1 VLPSIPSLRAAAVLI
16 AAFASGCSSE
26 PTPAE
31 ANGPMYCDTQT
42 EVRRMCVEYLE
53 PRSPLYRESIYAQCR
68 ENGGKL
74 VDECPTENRVGV
86 CEQPQNEA
94 LAHTMARTLRVHH
107 YLDPSV
113 ATDDQIAIIADRC
126 SGENTWTD
134 AADLADAG

>member
-1 VLPSIPSLRAAAVLI
+1 MPPSTQLLRAAAVLI

-86 CEQPQNEA
+86 CEQPQDES
-94 LAHTMARTLRVHH
+94 LAHTMASTLRVHH
-107 YLDPSV
+107 YLAPDF
-113 ATDDQIAIIADRC
+113 ATDDEIEAIAGRC
-126 SGENTWTD
+126 SGDNVWTD
-134 AADLADAG
+134 AADLEAGG

>member
-1 VLPSIPSLRAAAVLI
+1 LIPATQVLRTAAVLI

-31 ANGPMYCDTQT
+31 ANAPMHCDTQT
-42 EVRRMCVEYLE
+42 EVRRMCIEYIE

-74 VDECPTENRVGV
+74 VDECPTENLVGV
-86 CEQPQNEA
+86 CEQPQDED
-94 LAHTMARTLRVHH
+94 LARTMASTLRVHH
-107 YLDPSV
+107 YLDPKV

-126 SGENTWTD
+126 TGENTWTD
-134 AADLADAG
+134 AADLVTPE